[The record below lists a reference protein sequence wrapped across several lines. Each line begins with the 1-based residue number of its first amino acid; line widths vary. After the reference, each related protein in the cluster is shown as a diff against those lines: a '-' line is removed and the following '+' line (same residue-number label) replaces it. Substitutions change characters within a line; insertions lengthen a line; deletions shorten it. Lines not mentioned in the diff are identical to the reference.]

1 MRIDIQTNEMKL
13 GQNFKRTLK
22 SKIKRLL
29 EHNIRH
35 IHQVS
40 ISLRDVNG
48 PKGGDDKLC
57 KVNIFAG
64 KGKHILVSVRG
75 ASALKAATLAIRKAN
90 NALHRQL
97 GKARVIDHTSLAR
110 VIQQAEFNPTN

>member
-1 MRIDIQTNEMKL
+1 MQIDIQTNEIEL
-13 GQNFKRTLK
+13 GQNFKRALK
-22 SKIKRLL
+22 TKIKRLL
-29 EHNIRH
+29 QHNSRH
-35 IHQVS
+35 IHQVN

-64 KGKHILVSVRG
+64 RGKHILVSVRE

-90 NALHRQL
+90 NSLQRQL
-97 GKARVIDHTSLAR
+97 GKARVIEHTSLAR
-110 VIQQAEFNPTN
+110 VIQPVS